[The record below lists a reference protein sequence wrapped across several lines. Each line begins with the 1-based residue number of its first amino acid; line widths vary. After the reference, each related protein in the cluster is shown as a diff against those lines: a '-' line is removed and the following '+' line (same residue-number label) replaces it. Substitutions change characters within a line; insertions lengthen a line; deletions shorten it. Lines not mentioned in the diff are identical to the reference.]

1 MQFFGR
7 DLLQEKTSE
16 GRVPAAVAFPVR
28 ILTCVSS
35 SDILLC
41 ASSATPGCACDK
53 SAPHLSHL
61 CVNSGAVVNG
71 FMSTVVIEDIYR
83 NLRIWRFPKRAE
95 EVLGLHCIAIGAT
108 TAIR

>member
-1 MQFFGR
+1 MYYSNKIFCKSKQAR
-7 DLLQEKTSE
+7 AY
-16 GRVPAAVAFPVR
+16 VPAAVAFPVR

-61 CVNSGAVVNG
+61 CVNGGAVVGG
-71 FMSTVVIEDIYR
+71 FTSTVVVKDIYR
-83 NLRIWRFPKRAE
+83 NLRMWRF
-95 EVLGLHCIAIGAT
+95 
-108 TAIR
+108 